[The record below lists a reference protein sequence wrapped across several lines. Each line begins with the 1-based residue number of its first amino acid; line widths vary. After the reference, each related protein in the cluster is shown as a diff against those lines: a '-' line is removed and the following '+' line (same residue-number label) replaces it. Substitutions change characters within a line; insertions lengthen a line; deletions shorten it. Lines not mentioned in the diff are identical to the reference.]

1 MAELSGLQVD
11 VNKTLRQRGQ
21 LSRLNTVQVDL
32 KMSKARELLQ
42 KPKGRNLTAPI
53 IAVNSLEPLD

>member
-53 IAVNSLEPLD
+53 IVVNSLEPLD